1 MNESEKKT
9 LRLSLAR
16 EEGFRFRVRF
26 GREGVSDLMTDEPPP
41 LGQGSGPNP
50 SLLLGTAV
58 ANCLASSLLFCL
70 QRSRVEVGNLDAEVE
85 IAMIRN
91 EQGRFRIPEIG
102 VRLAPVVS
110 ADAAGKMERC
120 RELFE
125 SFCVVTESVRKGIDV
140 RVTLEPKSS

>member
-1 MNESEKKT
+1 MNESEPKK
-9 LRLSLAR
+9 LRVNLSR

-26 GREGVSDLMTDEPPP
+26 EREGMPELMTDEPPP
-41 LGQGSGPNP
+41 LGQGTGPNP

-70 QRSRVEVGNLDAEVE
+70 QRSRVEVGSLEAEVE
-85 IAMIRN
+85 ISMIRN
-91 EQGRFRIPEIG
+91 EQGRFRIPSIG

-110 ADAAGKMERC
+110 PEAAEKMERC

-125 SFCVVTESVRKGIDV
+125 SFCVVTESVRKGIEV
-140 RVTLEPKSS
+140 GVTVEPRTS